1 MMKVAQNI
9 AELIGDTPLVKLQ
22 RLQPENAAAV
32 YLKLE
37 SFNPSGSVKDR
48 AAYNMIV
55 EAEKQGKLTKGA
67 TIIEP
72 TSGNTGIGLAMN
84 AAARG
89 YKAIL
94 VMPDT
99 MTKERINILKAYGA
113 QVVLTPGEEKMPG
126 CIRKAEELAAQIPHS
141 FIPMQFDNRANPDA
155 HRGTTAVEIMEAVK
169 QLGQPL
175 GAFVATAG
183 TGGTITGT
191 GEELKKAFPHLT
203 IRVAEPEGS
212 PVLSGGEPGKH
223 KLVGTSPGFIPQIL
237 NEDVYDEIVQV
248 SDEDAYHITRELAM
262 LEGILVGPSSGAACY
277 AAIETAKQLPA
288 DQIVICMTADTG
300 ERYLSS
306 DVFQN

>member
-1 MMKVAQNI
+1 MKIVNNI
-9 AELIGDTPLVKLQ
+9 ASLIGETPLVKLN
-22 RLQPENAAAV
+22 RLAPENGAAV

-37 SFNPSGSVKDR
+37 FYNPSKSVKDR

-55 EAEKQGKLTKGA
+55 SAEKAGKLKPGS

-99 MTKERINILKAYGA
+99 MTLERINLLKAYGA
-113 QVVLTPGEEKMPG
+113 EVVLTPGDEKMPG
-126 CIRKAEELAAQIPHS
+126 AIKKAEELVSEIPDS
-141 FIPMQFDNRANPDA
+141 FMPMQFENNANPDA
-155 HRGTTAVEIMEAVK
+155 HRHTTAKEIIEAMEELDK
-169 QLGQPL
+169 PL
-175 GAFVATAG
+175 AAFVATAG

-191 GEELKKAFPHLT
+191 GEALKEKYPDLSVH
-203 IRVAEPEGS
+203 VVEPAGS

-223 KLVGTSPGFIPQIL
+223 KLVGTSPGFIPKIL
-237 NEDVYDEIVQV
+237 NQDVYEKIHKIED
-248 SDEDAYHITRELAM
+248 DDAYETTRRLARE
-262 LEGILVGPSSGAACY
+262 EGILVGPSSGAACF
-277 AAIETAKQLPA
+277 AAINVAKQLSPDDVVVCIA
-288 DQIVICMTADTG
+288 CDTG

-306 DVFQN
+306 DLFTFE

>member
-1 MMKVAQNI
+1 MRNEKKGCHLMKVAQNI

-48 AAYNMIV
+48 AAYNMLI

-169 QLGQPL
+169 QLDSLLSLCRNSWDWRYYYWNWRGIKEGLSSFDHPC
-175 GAFVATAG
+175 G
-183 TGGTITGT
+183 
-191 GEELKKAFPHLT
+191 
-203 IRVAEPEGS
+203 RAEGISCLIWRE
-212 PVLSGGEPGKH
+212 
-223 KLVGTSPGFIPQIL
+223 
-237 NEDVYDEIVQV
+237 
-248 SDEDAYHITRELAM
+248 TRE
-262 LEGILVGPSSGAACY
+262 
-277 AAIETAKQLPA
+277 T
-288 DQIVICMTADTG
+288 
-300 ERYLSS
+300 
-306 DVFQN
+306 